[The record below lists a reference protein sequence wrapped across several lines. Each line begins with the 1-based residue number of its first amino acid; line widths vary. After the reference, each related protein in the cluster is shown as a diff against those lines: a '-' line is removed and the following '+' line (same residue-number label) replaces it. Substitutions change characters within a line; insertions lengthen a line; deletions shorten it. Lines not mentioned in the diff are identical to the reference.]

1 MNEASGNIGVDG
13 EADRALVV
21 RATAGDRDAI
31 GELLVRHLPALRVF
45 VRLQV
50 DPMLRER
57 ESCSDLVQST
67 CRALLEHLDDFEYR
81 GEGQFRSWL
90 YTAALNK
97 IRERHRYH
105 RAERRD
111 PAREVADGHARLG
124 ELYGSL
130 LTPSRVAMARERVAQ
145 LEHAFARLPEDY
157 REVILLCRVVGLPQ
171 AEVAER
177 MGRSVDSVRNLL
189 LRALARVAAL
199 ADTGEDPATG

>member
-1 MNEASGNIGVDG
+1 MGTEERSGSEHERHASRLLV
-13 EADRALVV
+13 DRASQ
-21 RATAGDRDAI
+21 GDREAI
-31 GELLVRHLPALRVF
+31 GELLERHLPALRVF

-50 DPMLRER
+50 DPLLRER

-67 CRALLEHLDDFEYR
+67 CRALLENLGAFEYR
-81 GEGQFRSWL
+81 GEGAFRHWL

-105 RAERRD
+105 GAERRD
-111 PAREVADGHARLG
+111 PAREVADGEARLG

-145 LEHAFARLPEDY
+145 LEAAFARLPDDY
-157 REVILLCRVVGLPQ
+157 RDVILLCRIVGLPQ
-171 AEVAER
+171 DEVAER

-189 LRALARVAAL
+189 FRALARVAAL
-199 ADTGEDPATG
+199 ANVDPHRPA